1 MEARSELKYGLRQRE
16 TQCNETQGRAAVSS
30 GANTEHGHWGLNPPQ
45 GLGNSC
51 CLPTNQKNFGWY
63 GSRNRS
69 YLHSEIQKRKE
80 LAVAPAG
87 ANAVLIGSVIRNR
100 IPIGV
105 YARGLILKIPLVPGY
120 RNCSLGNYRFII
132 PRFII
137 RNSRL
142 LIGR

>member
-1 MEARSELKYGLRQRE
+1 VEARSELKYGLRWRE
-16 TQCNETQGRAAVSS
+16 TQSNETQGRAAVSS
-30 GANTEHGHWGLNPPQ
+30 GANTEHGHWDLNPPQ

-51 CLPTNQKNFGWY
+51 CPPTNQRNFGWY
-63 GSRNRS
+63 RSRNRS
-69 YLHSEIQKRKE
+69 YMHSEIQKRKE

-87 ANAVLIGSVIRNR
+87 ADAVLIGSVITKSNSNWCVRTRLDMKDTFGPRVTNS
-100 IPIGV
+100 
-105 YARGLILKIPLVPGY
+105 
-120 RNCSLGNYRFII
+120 SLGNYRFII